1 MARSHHCGGP
11 ARRAVV
17 CLPIAASCG
26 YQDICRAADA
36 VAEGLR
42 RSARGASPLRHA
54 RIFFVGPK
62 LSGPCPTEHKM
73 LPAKICDDA
82 MLRAAQRLLMLRYR
96 GPRETSTAKDPIVIL
111 FQVLEDFLAKMAPPA
126 RSTKITPRM
135 LNDRWT
141 QRVDAAGWACPY
153 PRRPSACVAAA
164 TSHASVRAGRGA
176 RPAAATGTCGT
187 LR

>member
-11 ARRAVV
+11 ARVPSFAFPLPLRAGTK
-17 CLPIAASCG
+17 ISAARRT
-26 YQDICRAADA
+26 QLRRAFEEARAAQ
-36 VAEGLR
+36 
-42 RSARGASPLRHA
+42 ARYDMPGF
-54 RIFFVGPK
+54 FFVGPK